1 MEPVF
6 EPLGFDWR
14 VDIGL
19 IGSFAAREVFVST
32 MGQVAAAE
40 DPEDPGEALQ
50 SMTYTHGPREG
61 ERVFTAPTVVALLLF
76 FAFAMQCVSTLA
88 TMRRETNSWKWPA
101 VAVLYMFVLAYSA
114 AWLGH
119 TVTAWV
125 VGS

>member
-1 MEPVF
+1 M
-6 EPLGFDWR
+6 
-14 VDIGL
+14 DIGL

-50 SMTYTHGPREG
+50 QMTYTHGPHQG
-61 ERVFTAPTVVALLLF
+61 EQVFTAPTIVALMLF

-101 VAVLYMFVLAYSA
+101 LAVVYMFALAYGS

-119 TVTAWV
+119 WITGLV
-125 VGS
+125 VA

>member
-1 MEPVF
+1 M
-6 EPLGFDWR
+6 
-14 VDIGL
+14 
-19 IGSFAAREVFVST
+19 
-32 MGQVAAAE
+32 VAAAE

-50 SMTYTHGPREG
+50 SMTYTHGPHEG
-61 ERVFTAPTVVALLLF
+61 EPVFTAPTVVALLLF

-119 TVTAWV
+119 TVTAWA